1 MKTFQEIKQLVDG
14 IIGSSPEECFKLYEA
29 VVLTKN
35 LPGEIMEIGSLYGRT
50 SCAIALGAKETGK
63 KAVCVDYLFQYPDLE
78 TCKLG
83 GYAKYPSP
91 ETIGDAFTK
100 NTYLAFTRHLIERDL
115 FDDVVIMASK
125 SEQVATI
132 WNKPLK
138 FIFIDADHSYEGV
151 KKDFELF
158 EPYVLSGGLIGMH
171 DIDPVGHPGVVKFY
185 NEVMATGKYEVFWDG
200 SGMSCRI
207 LRKK

>member
-1 MKTFQEIKQLVDG
+1 MQSFQDISRLVDG
-14 IIGSSPEECFKLYEA
+14 IIGSSPEECYKLYEA
-29 VVLTKN
+29 VVLVGG
-35 LPGEIMEIGSLYGRT
+35 LQGEIMEIGSLYGRT
-50 SCAIALGAKETGK
+50 SCAIALGARETGK
-63 KAVCVDYLFQYPDLE
+63 KAVCVDYLFQYPDLQ

-91 ETIGDAFTK
+91 ATIEDAFSKSTH
-100 NTYLAFTRHLIERDL
+100 LAFTRHLIERDL

-158 EPYVLSGGLIGMH
+158 EPYVIPGGLIGMH
-171 DIDPVGHPGVVKFY
+171 DIDPVGHPGVVRFY

>member
-14 IIGSSPEECFKLYEA
+14 IIGSAPEECYKLYEA
-29 VVLTKN
+29 VVLVEG
-35 LPGEIMEIGSLYGRT
+35 LQGEIMEIGSLYGRT

-63 KAVCVDYLFQYPDLE
+63 KAVCVDYLFQYPDLG

-91 ETIGDAFTK
+91 ETIEDAFSKSTH
-100 NTYLAFTRHLIERDL
+100 LAFTRHLIERDL

-138 FIFIDADHSYEGV
+138 FIMIDADHSYEGV

-158 EPYVLSGGLIGMH
+158 EPYVVSNGLIAMH

-185 NEVMATGKYEVFWDG
+185 NEIMTTGKYEVVWDG
-200 SGMSCRI
+200 SGMSMRI
-207 LRKK
+207 LRKR